1 MNKHSTETFTTR
13 VQFRHDHHHH
23 HPD

>member
-1 MNKHSTETFTTR
+1 MNKHSYENFMTR
-13 VQFRHDHHHH
+13 VQTASHHHHH

>member
-1 MNKHSTETFTTR
+1 MTR
-13 VQFRHDHHHH
+13 VQFRHHHHHH